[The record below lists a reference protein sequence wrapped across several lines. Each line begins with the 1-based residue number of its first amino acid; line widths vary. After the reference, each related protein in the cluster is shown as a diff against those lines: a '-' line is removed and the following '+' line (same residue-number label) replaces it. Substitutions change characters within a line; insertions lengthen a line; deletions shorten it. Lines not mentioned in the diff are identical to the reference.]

1 VAPTGTRAA
10 AICAAVLIAP
20 LLAACGSSSSPT
32 SAPSKGNGLAAQ
44 SPAAILGAV
53 AAAAKGLH
61 SVHIT
66 GSTGTGG
73 RPIALDMTLVAN
85 KGATGSMSLGGAGF
99 RVVAVGKTIYIS
111 GSDAFWRRFAGPAA
125 SLFAGRWLKAPETG
139 QFGSFAQLTNLRE
152 LFGKLL
158 IGHGRLTKGDPIT
171 VNGVRV
177 VPLTDKAKGGTLYVA
192 TTGAPYPV
200 EIYKSGSGGGHFYFS
215 RFNQPATLT
224 APANAIDINKLG

>member
-1 VAPTGTRAA
+1 MAPTGNRAA

-20 LLAACGSSSSPT
+20 LLAACGSRSSPSST
-32 SAPSKGNGLAAQ
+32 SSKQTGLAAE
-44 SPAAILGAV
+44 SPAAILAAV
-53 AAAAKGLH
+53 AAATRSLH
-61 SVHIT
+61 TVHIT

-73 RPIALDMTLVAN
+73 RPIALNMTLVAN
-85 KGATGSMSLGGAGF
+85 KGATGSMSLAGAGF
-99 RVVAVGKTIYIS
+99 KVVAVGNTIYIS

-158 IGHGRLTKGDPIT
+158 IGHGRLTKGDVTT
-171 VNGVRV
+171 VNGVQV

-192 TTGAPYPV
+192 TSGTPYPV
-200 EIYKSGSGGGHFYFS
+200 EIYKSGSGGGHFYFKE
-215 RFNQPATLT
+215 FNQPATLT
-224 APANAIDINKLG
+224 APANAIDLNKLG